1 MCTGSNVTTLLSPAA
16 RLTAWCTV
24 IGLPPLGSVIVA
36 SRSPV
41 WAAADVFLTVP
52 LSVRS
57 VLERSA
63 ALTWLTCASESAS
76 VLETCRRTG
85 YFRPVFW
92 SRAACVQ
99 SLKSWLSIAPGLFA

>member
-1 MCTGSNVTTLLSPAA
+1 M
-16 RLTAWCTV
+16 

-36 SRSPV
+36 STSPV
-41 WAAADVFLTVP
+41 WAASVVFLTVP

-57 VLERSA
+57 LADMSA
-63 ALTWLTCASESAS
+63 ALTWLTCASLSAS
-76 VLETCRRTG
+76 ALETCRRTG

-99 SLKSWLSIAPGLFA
+99 SLKSWLSIAPGLFG